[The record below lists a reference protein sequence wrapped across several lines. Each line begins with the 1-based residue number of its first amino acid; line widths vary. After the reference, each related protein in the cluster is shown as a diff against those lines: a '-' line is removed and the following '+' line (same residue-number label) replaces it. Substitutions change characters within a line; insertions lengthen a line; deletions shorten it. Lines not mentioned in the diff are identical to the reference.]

1 MKPKIVNGRRVIA
14 IRCKEFLN
22 ASRWYFVGPPPA
34 EGGRRP
40 HAEAAAS
47 PLGWPPPK
55 PLSSFRRFLIANG
68 IKEGSERA
76 YGLSEGGEEYKP
88 PPYNAWK
95 VSAGEAGKKKAHAHD
110 SECVAH

>member
-1 MKPKIVNGRRVIA
+1 MQRVSE
-14 IRCKEFLN
+14 CESVVFC
-22 ASRWYFVGPPPA
+22 G
-34 EGGRRP
+34 
-40 HAEAAAS
+40 AAAS
-47 PLGWPPPK
+47 PQGRPPPK